1 MRDLEKLKTVNGGWG
16 SWMEYGECS
25 RSCGGGV
32 RKSYRECDNPRP
44 SNGGKY
50 VRESNKSH

>member
-50 VRESNKSH
+50 VRESNQSH